1 MSQTSTKLKNG
12 PLILLM
18 VNMFI
23 AMVGMG
29 MVLPILPK
37 FLEQLGGGGS
47 EMGFLV
53 AAFGITQFIFSP
65 IGGEMSDKYGRKK
78 IIVFGIG
85 VFALSQFVFAI
96 ATDMWMLYVSRLLA
110 GLGAGIMS
118 PAMMAYIADVT
129 TEDDRAKGMGM
140 FGAAM
145 SLGIVIGP
153 GIGGFLDGFGMR
165 VPFYVATI
173 LSALSTIT
181 SLFFI
186 PETLSKEK
194 QAEKRLTGQ
203 KRENIFMQMASSFKA
218 PYFMLLLLVFVLN
231 FGLLNF
237 ETVFSIFLQQKFDYT
252 VQDITVFFTLG
263 ALAGVIIQAA
273 IFGRLV
279 GKFGERKV
287 IIGAF
292 LLAAA
297 TMLATTIVNTYA
309 IILTVTIMFFIAT
322 SLVRPAVNTLLSKM
336 AGSEQGFVAGMNNAY
351 MSLGNITGSIV
362 AGLLFDLNMN
372 LPYLLGSLV
381 MVASIGMITSWSRS
395 VSTRKSSAM

>member
-1 MSQTSTKLKNG
+1 MSQTSSKMKNG

-18 VNMFI
+18 INMFI

-29 MVLPILPK
+29 LVLPLLPK

-65 IGGEMSDKYGRKK
+65 IGGELSDKYGRKK

-85 VFALSQFVFAI
+85 VFALSQLIFAI
-96 ATDMWMLYVSRLLA
+96 ATDMWMLYMSRLLA

-153 GIGGFLDGFGMR
+153 GIGGFLEGFGMR
-165 VPFYVATI
+165 VPFYVATT
-173 LSALSTIT
+173 LATLSTIT
-181 SLFFI
+181 SLFFL

-194 QAEKRLTGQ
+194 QAEMRLTRS
-203 KRENIFMQMASSFKA
+203 KREHIFKQMVSSFKA

-237 ETVFSIFLQQKFDYT
+237 ETVFSIFLQQKFDYS
-252 VQDITVFFTLG
+252 VQDISVFFTFG
-263 ALAGVIIQAA
+263 ALAGVIIQAV

-287 IIGAF
+287 MIGAF

-297 TMLATTIVNTYA
+297 TMLAMTIIGTYA
-309 IILTVTIMFFIAT
+309 IIFTVTILFFIAT

-336 AGSEQGFVAGMNNAY
+336 AGPEQGFVAGMNNAY
-351 MSLGNITGSIV
+351 MSLGNIAGSIV

-381 MVASIGMITSWSRS
+381 MVASIAMITSWSRS
-395 VSTRKSSAM
+395 VSTRRSSAL